1 MGPNN
6 SLQTFIQSTNKHCCC
21 DGQYCKSS
29 NDMGSEKRFST
40 MTDDF
45 DRFNKNIFDTFTS
58 NFPTI
63 EYFDSN
69 LNFPPLRFGKN
80 WDLGSTILEN
90 PSNSEQ
96 IKINN
101 EDDRLEILF
110 DTTGFEK
117 EDLKINRKGHVITVE
132 GSHTEKSSDDSNY
145 VSKRFSRSYT
155 LPSHCIM
162 EKMKSSL
169 SNNKLSVSV
178 PKNLVENETLTIR
191 QVPIEHGDKN
201 KVSNTNNASTL
212 NKVQEHEMTNGT
224 LLDDNSKAC
233 SNQVRNVPISVEKHH
248 TSIPKETT
256 QPPNQEAKIHG
267 IEPKLKF
274 TQEVPSWFRPIL
286 LFNKDESIFNTNMQ
300 SKFYDNWKN
309 LIHDQ
314 QKEKHAIREV
324 EVNQND
330 PKELKLTFDLNDYKP
345 NELKVTVLDNVLK
358 VEAKH
363 EETSDGNH
371 VSRHFVRSYVLPDE
385 YKIHEVQSSL
395 SKSGKLAVTIPKK
408 NLADATNSRN
418 ITIKME

>member
-1 MGPNN
+1 MN
-6 SLQTFIQSTNKHCCC
+6 
-21 DGQYCKSS
+21 
-29 NDMGSEKRFST
+29 
-40 MTDDF
+40 DDF
-45 DRFNKNIFDTFTS
+45 DRMNKNIFGTFTS

-63 EYFDSN
+63 GCFDSKI
-69 LNFPPLRFGKN
+69 NFSPLRFGLN
-80 WDLGSTILEN
+80 WDLGSTILEKPIN
-90 PSNSEQ
+90 PEQ
-96 IKINN
+96 VKINN

-117 EDLKINRKGHVITVE
+117 EDLKINRKGHVVTVE
-132 GSHTEKSSDDSNY
+132 GTHTEKSSDDSNY

-155 LPSHCIM
+155 LPSHCNM

-178 PKNLVENETLTIR
+178 PKNIAENEPQAIR
-191 QVPIEHGDKN
+191 QVPIEHRDRN
-201 KVSNTNNASTL
+201 NVSITNNKSKL
-212 NKVQEHEMTNGT
+212 NKVQEDEMTNCN
-224 LLDDNSKAC
+224 LLADNTKTC
-233 SNQVRNVPISVEKHH
+233 SNQVRNVPISVDTHH
-248 TSIPKETT
+248 TSNRKETT
-256 QPPNQEAKIHG
+256 KAQIPEF
-267 IEPKLKF
+267 ETKLKF
-274 TQEVPSWFRPIL
+274 TQEIPNWVRPIL
-286 LFNKDESIFNTNMQ
+286 LFNKDESVFNTNMQ
-300 SKFYDNWKN
+300 SKFNDRWKN
-309 LIHDQ
+309 LIHDH

-330 PKELKLTFDLNDYKP
+330 SKELKLTFDLNDYKP

-371 VSRHFVRSYVLPDE
+371 VSRNFVRSYVLPDE